1 MTAPPGIGGRLA
13 TNKTVVPL
21 QATSTSSDARTSLFV
36 PEMDRF
42 FVAVR
47 AGVLGSDASTR
58 IFRPQS

>member
-1 MTAPPGIGGRLA
+1 MTAPPGIGDRLA
-13 TNKTVVPL
+13 TNNTVVPL

-36 PEMDRF
+36 PAMDRF

-47 AGVLGSDASTR
+47 AGVLGSGASTR